1 MREKSVLAPS
11 VRDALRRWWW
21 IPMYAGLLCGL
32 LAGLAT
38 ARAPIKATA
47 QLMVATQA
55 ADTQTVARFVQT
67 MLAEIDSG
75 SAYADAAGK
84 LGIDQATLRA
94 QTRLIASPD
103 TLVIQVESRGDS
115 MEEAITVANAI
126 AEAAVASSAARLNEQ
141 ILQVART
148 TTQVIRDATLPDPQA
163 ERARVN
169 RLGEGLADN
178 QRELIAQSNR
188 VSLLHRASAEGP
200 GGPSGLALALVG
212 MVGGGLLGAA
222 AAVFLLGRR
231 GRIQSA
237 EEVRRLYP
245 RTEVL
250 TVDQVPALI
259 ETATPRIATIVVA
272 TELGKEWGEAT
283 SAALREALDVAEV
296 RGVRILQAAPSRR
309 VLRAHLGDPQTM
321 VVHTV
326 VPKTSRVEELDSLS
340 PTFTE
345 RTVLLLE
352 VPRGDA
358 DVASNQLAPAHA

>member
-1 MREKSVLAPS
+1 
-11 VRDALRRWWW
+11 
-21 IPMYAGLLCGL
+21 MYAGLLCGL

-94 QTRLIASPD
+94 QTRLIASPV

-163 ERARVN
+163 ERA
-169 RLGEGLADN
+169 GHAD
-178 QRELIAQSNR
+178 
-188 VSLLHRASAEGP
+188 VV
-200 GGPSGLALALVG
+200 ALPPQLRK
-212 MVGGGLLGAA
+212 GGL
-222 AAVFLLGRR
+222 
-231 GRIQSA
+231 
-237 EEVRRLYP
+237 
-245 RTEVL
+245 T
-250 TVDQVPALI
+250 TVA
-259 ETATPRIATIVVA
+259 
-272 TELGKEWGEAT
+272 GT
-283 SAALREALDVAEV
+283 S
-296 RGVRILQAAPSRR
+296 
-309 VLRAHLGDPQTM
+309 
-321 VVHTV
+321 
-326 VPKTSRVEELDSLS
+326 
-340 PTFTE
+340 
-345 RTVLLLE
+345 
-352 VPRGDA
+352 VPR
-358 DVASNQLAPAHA
+358 